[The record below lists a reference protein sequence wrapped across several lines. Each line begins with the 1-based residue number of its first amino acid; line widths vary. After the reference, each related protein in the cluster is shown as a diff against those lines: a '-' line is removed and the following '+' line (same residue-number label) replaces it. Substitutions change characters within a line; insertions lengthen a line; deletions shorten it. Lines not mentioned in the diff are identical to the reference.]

1 MAILTLSSLI
11 LYATISVIVGS
22 IVYTG
27 FKVLRLKKPK
37 RVSPEIKK
45 WKKDTS

>member
-11 LYATISVIVGS
+11 LYITISVVIGS
-22 IVYTG
+22 IAYTG

-37 RVSPEIKK
+37 HLSPEIKK
-45 WKKDTS
+45 WKKDTL

>member
-1 MAILTLSSLI
+1 MAFLTLSSLI

-27 FKVLRLKKPK
+27 FKVLRLKPK

-45 WKKDTS
+45 WKKDIS